1 MPVPTCS
8 ASGVELVAA
17 SATWLLSVTGSI
29 ALLWIW
35 LPSALGSGDNS
46 TELSVVEL
54 APVLAWLAS
63 LGWLLV
69 RLRPGH
75 RVGWLFLTAA
85 PVGVGVF
92 LGFGV
97 VGLASDV
104 MPGVAG
110 AAAAAGGAMLVLFAA
125 LLLAFVPLVF
135 PDGRLPGPRWRL
147 PTSALVGVLAL
158 STLATIFG
166 TDRVDPGTPPNPLAI
181 PWLPAWVGTLGV
193 VAGFIAM
200 LAGLVMGVASITVRF
215 RRGRGDERQQL
226 KWMLAAIVLLAVAAL
241 PAFVGVE
248 SDVLSLL
255 GPVTIALIPGAVAL
269 AILRYRLYDIDRL
282 ISRSIAY
289 TLVSVALVAT
299 FVLGNLALQAVL
311 ANVTSS
317 ETLAVAGSTLVAAAA
332 AQPLLRGIQRAV
344 DRRFDRARVDA
355 SLIVAAFSARQR
367 GAVDLEAVVGD
378 IRATAGDSM
387 RPVAIGIWL
396 RDDVVLPGGGAAS
409 SV

>member
-1 MPVPTCS
+1 M
-8 ASGVELVAA
+8 
-17 SATWLLSVTGSI
+17 
-29 ALLWIW
+29 
-35 LPSALGSGDNS
+35 
-46 TELSVVEL
+46 
-54 APVLAWLAS
+54 
-63 LGWLLV
+63 
-69 RLRPGH
+69 
-75 RVGWLFLTAA
+75 
-85 PVGVGVF
+85 
-92 LGFGV
+92 
-97 VGLASDV
+97 
-104 MPGVAG
+104 
-110 AAAAAGGAMLVLFAA
+110 
-125 LLLAFVPLVF
+125 
-135 PDGRLPGPRWRL
+135 
-147 PTSALVGVLAL
+147 
-158 STLATIFG
+158 
-166 TDRVDPGTPPNPLAI
+166 
-181 PWLPAWVGTLGV
+181 
-193 VAGFIAM
+193 
-200 LAGLVMGVASITVRF
+200 
-215 RRGRGDERQQL
+215 
-226 KWMLAAIVLLAVAAL
+226 
-241 PAFVGVE
+241 
-248 SDVLSLL
+248 
-255 GPVTIALIPGAVAL
+255 AL